1 MSESFDMVIFSEG
14 GNLQNLALHPVS
26 VDIVKTHMS
35 LHIWITAIVFLPVNL
50 L

>member
-1 MSESFDMVIFSEG
+1 MSESFVMEIFSEG
-14 GNLQNLALHPVS
+14 GNLALHPVS

-35 LHIWITAIVFLPVNL
+35 LHIWIIAIVFLPVNL